1 MFGFG
6 TKFKEISLNTFGKGV
21 ADYLH
26 SSGELILISNRVE
39 GIPLVHEI
47 EDDLSSY
54 KQVRATTRFVFDCG
68 AIWGM
73 AYLFLRDEE
82 YKNLDESESIL
93 KTEKFIDKFIKEGL
107 NYVSK
112 HEYDLPKVYSNH
124 KTIIDLE
131 LDSRVGGAD
140 SPFNKGVTF
149 AGVFLK
155 EFYQIKFD
163 E

>member
-26 SSGELILISNRVE
+26 SSGEIILISNRVE

-47 EDDLSSY
+47 EDDHSSY
-54 KQVRATTRFVFDCG
+54 KQVRATTRFIFDCG

-73 AYLFLRDEE
+73 AYVFLRDEE
-82 YKNLDESESIL
+82 YKNASDSEAVI
-93 KTEKFIDKFIKEGL
+93 KTEKSINKFIKEGL
-107 NYVSK
+107 KYVSR
-112 HEYDLPKVYSNH
+112 HDYDLPKIYSEH
-124 KTIIDLE
+124 KTIINFE
-131 LDSRVGGAD
+131 LDSRLGGKD

-155 EFYQIKFD
+155 EFYKIKFND
-163 E
+163 

>member
-1 MFGFG
+1 
-6 TKFKEISLNTFGKGV
+6 
-21 ADYLH
+21 
-26 SSGELILISNRVE
+26 
-39 GIPLVHEI
+39 
-47 EDDLSSY
+47 
-54 KQVRATTRFVFDCG
+54 
-68 AIWGM
+68 M

-82 YKNLDESESIL
+82 YKNLDESESTL

-131 LDSRVGGAD
+131 LDSRVGGVD

-155 EFYQIKFD
+155 EFYQIKFN

>member
-1 MFGFG
+1 MFGLG
-6 TKFKEISLNTFGKGV
+6 NSFKEISLNTFGRGV

-39 GIPLVHEI
+39 GIPLTHEI
-47 EDDLSSY
+47 EDDHSSY

-68 AIWGM
+68 VIWGM

-82 YKNLDESESIL
+82 YKNLNESESTI

-131 LDSRVGGAD
+131 LDSRVGGVD

-155 EFYQIKFD
+155 EFYQIKFN

>member
-82 YKNLDESESIL
+82 YKNLDESESTL
-93 KTEKFIDKFIKEGL
+93 KTEKFIDKFIREGL

-131 LDSRVGGAD
+131 LDSRVGGVD

>member
-73 AYLFLRDEE
+73 AYIFLRDEE
-82 YKNLDESESIL
+82 YKNLDESESTL
-93 KTEKFIDKFIKEGL
+93 KTEKFIDKFIREGL

-131 LDSRVGGAD
+131 LDSRVGGVD